1 MSWRNM
7 LITVGS
13 KNPNKIQAVREAFQ
27 LFQRFRDARFETFAS
42 KSGVSDQPMGL
53 DEIIRG
59 AKQRAT
65 HAFSSSFL
73 SVGLESGLIPVPQT
87 QNGYM
92 NISACAIF
100 NGSSYFTGLG
110 PAFELPTAIVEL
122 VVEQKLELDVAIF
135 QSGFSSNPRI
145 GYSEG
150 IIGMLTDGVVTRKD
164 YMVPAVTMAISG
176 FLTPG
181 RHQI

>member
-1 MSWRNM
+1 M

-13 KNPNKIQAVREAFQ
+13 KNPNKLQAVKEAFL
-27 LFQRFRDARFETFAS
+27 LFQRFQDARFESFAS
-42 KSGVSDQPMGL
+42 NSGVSDQPLGL
-53 DEIIRG
+53 DEIITG

-65 HAFSSSFL
+65 HAFLDCHL

-87 QNGYM
+87 RNGYM
-92 NISACAIF
+92 NISACAIY
-100 NGSSYFTGLG
+100 NGNSHFTSLG
-110 PAFELPTAIVEL
+110 PAFELPAVIVKL
-122 VVEQKLELDVAIF
+122 VIEQKLELDEAIF

-164 YMVPAVTMAISG
+164 YMIPAVTMALSG
-176 FLTPG
+176 FLTPA
-181 RHQI
+181 RHHV